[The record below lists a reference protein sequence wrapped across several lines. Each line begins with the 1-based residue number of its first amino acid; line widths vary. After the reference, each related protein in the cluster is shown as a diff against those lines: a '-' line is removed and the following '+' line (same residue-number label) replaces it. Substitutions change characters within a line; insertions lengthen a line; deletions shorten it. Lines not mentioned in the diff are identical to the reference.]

1 MFNSIRADVFSASI
15 RKNTMEKLAY
25 TIPEAIK
32 VTGIGRTTI
41 YSMLQDGRL
50 KGIKNGRRVLI
61 TAEALKE
68 SIASCPAY
76 NPAE

>member
-1 MFNSIRADVFSASI
+1 MLNSIRADGFSASI

-50 KGIKNGRRVLI
+50 KGIKNGRRTLI

-68 SIASCPAY
+68 LIASCPAY